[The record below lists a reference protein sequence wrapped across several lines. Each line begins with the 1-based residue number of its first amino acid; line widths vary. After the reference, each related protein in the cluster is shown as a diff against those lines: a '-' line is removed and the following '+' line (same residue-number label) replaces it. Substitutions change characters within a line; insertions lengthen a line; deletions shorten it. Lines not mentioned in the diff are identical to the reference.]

1 MILAAFYP
9 TIPLTVA
16 IGLVLPQKPSFFA
29 KTYPVAMIKAFR
41 RKILAL
47 KIEVWLSLMVPV
59 SQLFTG
65 VQYGLL
71 WIMGAPRLNCL
82 FCSGYCLKV
91 WACLR
96 KDSPLMRRAD
106 HQSRFR

>member
-16 IGLVLPQKPSFFA
+16 VGLVLPRKPSFFA

-47 KIEVWLSLMVPV
+47 QIEV
-59 SQLFTG
+59 
-65 VQYGLL
+65 
-71 WIMGAPRLNCL
+71 
-82 FCSGYCLKV
+82 
-91 WACLR
+91 
-96 KDSPLMRRAD
+96 
-106 HQSRFR
+106 